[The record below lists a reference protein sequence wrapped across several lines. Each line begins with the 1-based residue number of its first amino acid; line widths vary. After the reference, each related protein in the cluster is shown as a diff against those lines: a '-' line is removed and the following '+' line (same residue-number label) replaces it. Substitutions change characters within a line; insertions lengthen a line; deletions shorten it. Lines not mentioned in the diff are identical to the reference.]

1 MSIVTTSLSQPVNL
15 GGGGG
20 GGGGGGKRERKKRQY
35 KIFK

>member
-20 GGGGGGKRERKKRQY
+20 GGGGGKREKKKRQY